1 MLLRAKSTS
10 KKEEQGN
17 LERREPTSKFQ
28 LIHTGYVTA
37 EQGSST
43 KFVLT
48 SVFWKKYSAK
58 KLFKKRKRETGT

>member
-1 MLLRAKSTS
+1 MMLLRAKSTS

-28 LIHTGYVTA
+28 LVHTGYVTA

-43 KFVLT
+43 KFALT
-48 SVFWKKYSAK
+48 SVFWKK
-58 KLFKKRKRETGT
+58 